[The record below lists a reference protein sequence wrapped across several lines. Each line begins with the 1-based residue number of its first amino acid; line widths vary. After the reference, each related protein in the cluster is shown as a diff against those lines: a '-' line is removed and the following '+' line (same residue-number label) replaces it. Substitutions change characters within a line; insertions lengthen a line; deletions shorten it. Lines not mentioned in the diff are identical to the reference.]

1 MTDVLDQ
8 KQQLETTVATLLDRL
23 AAVRKDGPEYKFVI
37 RQLIGVRDSIE
48 LLSGGYSDDQ

>member
-8 KQQLETTVATLLDRL
+8 KQQLETTVTTLLERL
-23 AAVRKDGPEYKFVI
+23 GAVRKDGSEYKLII
-37 RQLIGVRDSIE
+37 RQLIGVRDRIE